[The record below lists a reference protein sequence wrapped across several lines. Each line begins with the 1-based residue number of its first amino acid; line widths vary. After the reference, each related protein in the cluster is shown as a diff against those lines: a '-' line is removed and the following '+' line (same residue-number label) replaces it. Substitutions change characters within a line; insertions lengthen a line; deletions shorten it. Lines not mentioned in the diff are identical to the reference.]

1 MSQSDRQRIAF
12 TGCGWVTPFAHG
24 TIREVL
30 QAAPDMERPQRGDRP
45 FWPVPEQ
52 WREHVPHL
60 PNELKR
66 DKGCWITAIAMEHA
80 CRQAG
85 IQIASLDPVRVGF
98 ILGCELAGQLG
109 MIDFANEVRRQS
121 ARFVSPIHFPQTV
134 GNYISGAIARGFHMR
149 GPNLTIAGGPASS
162 LDAIVEGAELLSQG
176 TVDFVL
182 AGGVDVLSQAV
193 TESFAG
199 DDALVGEAACLF
211 VLERIA
217 HAAERGAPPLA
228 VMDRAVQSTGIND
241 APVDPAEKVISTA
254 GFRREGAICIRD
266 WIGRCFGAEGAAAVA
281 AAIGAASGERVPFAC
296 GEKESRPSTRTF
308 YATDQLPGDGSLSAS
323 VFATDDSGRQT
334 RLDLSMEPTA

>member
-1 MSQSDRQRIAF
+1 MSESDRQRIAF

-24 TIREVL
+24 TIKEVL
-30 QAAPDMERPQRGDRP
+30 QAAPEVEKPQRGDRP

-52 WREHVPHL
+52 WREHVAHL

-66 DKGCWITAIAMEHA
+66 DKGCWITAVAMEHA

-85 IQIASLDPVRVGF
+85 IQIASLDPVRVGLV
-98 ILGCELAGQLG
+98 LGCELAGQLG
-109 MIDFANEVRRQS
+109 MIEFANEVRKQS

-134 GNYISGAIARGFHMR
+134 GNYISGAIARGFHIR

-193 TESFAG
+193 AESFAG
-199 DDALVGEAACLF
+199 SDALPSEAACLF

-217 HAAERGAPPLA
+217 QAAERGAPPLA
-228 VMDRAVQSTGIND
+228 VMDRPTQSTGIND
-241 APVDPAEKVISTA
+241 TSVDAAGRVVSTA

-281 AAIGAASGERVPFAC
+281 AAIGAASGERVPVAC
-296 GEKESRPSTRTF
+296 GEKENLPSTRTF
-308 YATDQLPGDGSLSAS
+308 YAADQVPGDESLSAS
-323 VFATDDSGRQT
+323 VLATDDSGRQT
-334 RLDLSMEPTA
+334 RLDLSMEPTT